1 MVVVV
6 STQWFNESS
15 FSIQHIN
22 SRFSRLPPFFIRFIF
37 RKAAKN
43 NYFLNGRAIRG
54 GVVGKGPAIKEPR
67 NFFFKCC
74 CHLKIKII
82 FTLDNLS
89 KYGHIMLKVVGRYF
103 IWVVTIFPKNWAILV
118 QKFWGRK
125 KIVKIRFQL
134 FYDGLNDSA
143 IKRRTFILRLPYETF
158 LCKIGTI

>member
-1 MVVVV
+1 M
-6 STQWFNESS
+6 
-15 FSIQHIN
+15 
-22 SRFSRLPPFFIRFIF
+22 
-37 RKAAKN
+37 
-43 NYFLNGRAIRG
+43 
-54 GVVGKGPAIKEPR
+54 GKGPAIKEIR

-89 KYGHIMLKVVGRYF
+89 KYGHITLKGVGRHF
-103 IWVVTIFPKNWAILV
+103 IWVVTIFPKNWANLV

-134 FYDGLNDSA
+134 FYDGLNDPA
-143 IKRRTFILRLPYETF
+143 IKRRTFILRLPYGTF